1 MPKTCGK
8 LPWNGCSWGMAM
20 CYSAKIQANYREYVR
35 RYGADMD
42 IETFRRLYFARAV
55 AGDIKIP
62 KAVDAALATAG
73 DDEISAAISAYR
85 THRASELESDL
96 FKQRARLAAGEKKL
110 ATKVTKA
117 ASEDVRIAT
126 DKIEAAMR
134 GLDDLRRTDLQ
145 ERDSRIYPGWYAPVL
160 IELDGKRLIVP
171 MRYRCRIPGWTE
183 ADERAKPGSY
193 NSRVDSL
200 STAWRK
206 VFGFTHGLLLV
217 DAFFENVK
225 RDGQNVVLRFDP
237 TPPQHMQVACLWTRT
252 EIPGADD
259 LWSFAAITDDPPPEV
274 AAAGHDRCIV
284 PIKSSNVDAW
294 LAADPSRR
302 AQLREIL
309 ADRERPYYEHQLAA

>member
-1 MPKTCGK
+1 
-8 LPWNGCSWGMAM
+8 M
-20 CYSAKIQANYREYVR
+20 CYSAKVEANYREYVR

-42 IETFRRLYFARAV
+42 IETFRRLYFARA
-55 AGDIKIP
+55 ASGDIKIP
-62 KAVDAALATAG
+62 KAVDAAIAAAG
-73 DDEISAAISAYR
+73 DDEISAAIFAYR
-85 THRASELESDL
+85 THRASELESEL
-96 FKQRARLAAGEKKL
+96 FKQRARLAAAEKKL
-110 ATKVTKA
+110 AAKVTKA

-134 GLDDLRRTDLQ
+134 GLEDLRRADLQ
-145 ERDSRIYPGWYAPVL
+145 ERDSRIFPGWYAPVL
-160 IELDGKRLIVP
+160 IELDGKRVIVP
-171 MRYRCRIPGWTE
+171 MRYRCRLPGWTE
-183 ADERAKPGSY
+183 RDERQKPGTY
-193 NSRVDSL
+193 NARVDSL

-206 VFGFTHGLLLV
+206 VYGFSHGLILV

-225 RDGQNVVLRFDP
+225 RDERNVVLRFDP
-237 TPPQHMQVACLWTRT
+237 TPRQHMQVACLWTRT
-252 EIPGADD
+252 EIPGSDD

-294 LAADPSRR
+294 LAPDPSRR

>member
-1 MPKTCGK
+1 
-8 LPWNGCSWGMAM
+8 M

-55 AGDIKIP
+55 ASDIKIP
-62 KAVDAALATAG
+62 KAVDAALASAG
-73 DDEISAAISAYR
+73 DDEISAAIAAYR
-85 THRASELESDL
+85 AHRASELEADL
-96 FKQRARLAAGEKKL
+96 FRQHARLAAAEKKL

-126 DKIEAAMR
+126 DKIDAATR
-134 GLDDLRRTDLQ
+134 GLDDLRRQDPQ
-145 ERDSRIYPGWYAPVL
+145 ERDSRIFPGWYAPVL
-160 IELDGKRLIVP
+160 IELDGKRLVVP

-183 ADERAKPGSY
+183 ADERIKNGTY
-193 NSRVDSL
+193 NARADAL
-200 STAWRK
+200 GTAWRK
-206 VFGFTHGLLLV
+206 VFGFTHGLVLV
-217 DAFFENVK
+217 DTFFENVK
-225 RDGQNVVLRFDP
+225 LDGQNVVLRFDP
-237 TPPQHMQVACLWTRT
+237 TPPQPMQVACLWTRT

-259 LWSFAAITDDPPPEV
+259 LWSFAAITDEPPPEV

-284 PIKSSNVDAW
+284 PIKPSNVDAW
-294 LAADPSRR
+294 LAPDPSRR

>member
-1 MPKTCGK
+1 
-8 LPWNGCSWGMAM
+8 M

-42 IETFRRLYFARAV
+42 VETFRRIFFARASG
-55 AGDIKIP
+55 ADIKIP
-62 KAVDAALATAG
+62 KAVDAAFSGSA
-73 DDEISAAISAYR
+73 DDGISAAIAEYR
-85 THRASELESDL
+85 THRTRKLETDL
-96 FKQRARLAAGEKKL
+96 FEQRTRLAAAEKKL
-110 ATKVTKA
+110 TEKVTKK

-126 DKIEAAMR
+126 DKIEAATR
-134 GLDDLRRTDLQ
+134 GLDDLRRQDLQ
-145 ERDSRIYPGWYAPVL
+145 ERDSRIFPGWYAPVV

-183 ADERAKPGSY
+183 ADEKQKNGSY
-193 NSRVDSL
+193 NARVDSL

-206 VFGFTHGLLLV
+206 VFGFTHGLVLV
-217 DAFFENVK
+217 DTFFENVK

-274 AAAGHDRCIV
+274 AAAGHDRCI
-284 PIKSSNVDAW
+284 
-294 LAADPSRR
+294 
-302 AQLREIL
+302 
-309 ADRERPYYEHQLAA
+309 

>member
-1 MPKTCGK
+1 
-8 LPWNGCSWGMAM
+8 M

-42 IETFRRLYFARAV
+42 IETFRRLYFARLV
-55 AGDIKIP
+55 ANDIKIP
-62 KAVDAALATAG
+62 KAVDAALVAAG
-73 DDEISAAISAYR
+73 DDEISAAIAAYR
-85 THRASELESDL
+85 THRAGELEADL
-96 FKQRARLAAGEKKL
+96 FKQRTRLAAAEKKL
-110 ATKVTKA
+110 AAKVTKA

-145 ERDSRIYPGWYAPVL
+145 ERDSRIFPGWYAPVL
-160 IELDGKRLIVP
+160 IEFDGKRLIVP
-171 MRYRCRIPGWTE
+171 MRYRCRLPGWTE

-252 EIPGADD
+252 PVPGADD

-294 LAADPSRR
+294 LAPDPSRR
-302 AQLREIL
+302 AELREIL

>member
-1 MPKTCGK
+1 
-8 LPWNGCSWGMAM
+8 M
-20 CYSAKIQANYREYVR
+20 CYSAKVEANYREYVR

-42 IETFRRLYFARAV
+42 IETFRRLYFARA
-55 AGDIKIP
+55 ASADIKIP
-62 KAVDAALATAG
+62 KAVDAALAAAG
-73 DDEISAAISAYR
+73 DDEISAAIFAYR
-85 THRASELESDL
+85 THRASELESEL
-96 FKQRARLAAGEKKL
+96 FKQRTRLAAAEKKL

-117 ASEDVRIAT
+117 ATEDVRIAT

-134 GLDDLRRTDLQ
+134 GLEDLRRTDLQ
-145 ERDSRIYPGWYAPVL
+145 ERDSRIFPGWYAPVL
-160 IELDGKRLIVP
+160 IELDGKRVIVP
-171 MRYRCRIPGWTE
+171 MRYRCRLPGWTE
-183 ADERAKPGSY
+183 RDERQKPGTY
-193 NSRVDSL
+193 NARVDSL

-206 VFGFTHGLLLV
+206 VFGFSHGLMLV

-225 RDGQNVVLRFDP
+225 RDERNVVLRFDP
-237 TPPQHMQVACLWTRT
+237 TPRQHMQVACLWTRS
-252 EIPGADD
+252 EIPGSDD

-294 LAADPSRR
+294 LAPDPSRR

>member
-1 MPKTCGK
+1 
-8 LPWNGCSWGMAM
+8 M

-42 IETFRRLYFARAV
+42 IDTFRCLYFARA
-55 AGDIKIP
+55 ASGDIKIP
-62 KAVDAALATAG
+62 KAVDAAFAG
-73 DDEISAAISAYR
+73 VDDEINAAIAAYR
-85 THRASELESDL
+85 NQRTQKLETELFE
-96 FKQRARLAAGEKKL
+96 QRTRLAAAEKKL
-110 ATKVTKA
+110 TEKITKK

-126 DKIEAAMR
+126 DKITAATR
-134 GLDDLRRTDLQ
+134 GLDDLRRQDLQ
-145 ERDSRIYPGWYAPVL
+145 ERDSRIFPGWYAPVL
-160 IELDGKRLIVP
+160 IEHEGKRLVVP

-183 ADERAKPGSY
+183 ADERTKSGSY
-193 NSRVDSL
+193 NARTDSL

-206 VFGFTHGLLLV
+206 VFGFTHGLVLV
-217 DAFFENVK
+217 DFFFENVK

-237 TPPQHMQVACLWTRT
+237 TPPQYMQVACLWTRT

-294 LAADPSRR
+294 LAPDPSRR